1 MTLTNGA
8 PTTDWSST
16 PLFSRLIYRG
26 DNDMWSVLPC
36 VFSSFDFDLPLLF
49 MFMFM
54 FICHIA
60 NREAPLKGEVSS

>member
-1 MTLTNGA
+1 MFYDGFKHNNGI
-8 PTTDWSST
+8 
-16 PLFSRLIYRG
+16 LLHI
-26 DNDMWSVLPC
+26 SVK
-36 VFSSFDFDLPLLF
+36 F